1 MSDTPNPAPAPEPNP
16 QPTPPASSDIPFAPK
31 PAAAPTGGNP
41 FASAPRPAPNPP
53 PRPVGGP
60 GPRPMPQNRTG
71 GQGPRSDRPRNDGSI
86 PMPLDRKDFAA
97 AKPNKRALDAD
108 IEAELAAAMGAV
120 DLSGALA
127 EQEAQQKPIPQAQAI
142 SSPQGR
148 KKGRVV
154 SIRGNDVFI
163 DVPGGRSQ
171 GLLPL
176 QQFEGKLP
184 KVGEE
189 VEFSVERYDA
199 ANGLLLLTMTGAAQ
213 QVSDWSSV
221 ALHMVVECKVTGV
234 NKNRTGLLVEVA
246 GIKGFMPISQ
256 IDLGR
261 VENPEQFINQT
272 LKAEV
277 VELDRAERN
286 LILSRKALQ
295 EREREALKEKFWNEI
310 EVGQTRTGMVRNLQ
324 SFGAFVDLGAAD
336 GLIPIGE
343 LSWKRI
349 NHPSEILSIG
359 QKVEVVVKKLDFQ
372 AQRISLSFK
381 QLLAN
386 PWDAFAQRHRPG
398 TRVKGTIS
406 RIAEFGAFVELAEG
420 VEGLIHISELSTDR
434 VKRVRDV
441 VSEGQEVEVQVLN
454 IDPEN
459 RRMALSLK
467 TIQAGVE
474 AEQDAADEAERQAEL
489 AAAAERMA
497 NRPVNPNLRG
507 GIGHTPIV
515 FPGNG

>member
-1 MSDTPNPAPAPEPNP
+1 
-16 QPTPPASSDIPFAPK
+16 
-31 PAAAPTGGNP
+31 
-41 FASAPRPAPNPP
+41 
-53 PRPVGGP
+53 
-60 GPRPMPQNRTG
+60 
-71 GQGPRSDRPRNDGSI
+71 
-86 PMPLDRKDFAA
+86 MPLNNRDFAA

-108 IEAELAAAMGAV
+108 IEAELAAAMGQV

-127 EQEAQQKPIPQAQAI
+127 AQEEQQKPIPQAQAV
-142 SSPQGR
+142 SNPHGR

-171 GLLPL
+171 GMLPL
-176 QQFEGKLP
+176 QQFEGKPP

-189 VEFSVERYDA
+189 VEFSVERYDG
-199 ANGLLLLTMTGAAQ
+199 ANGLLILTMTGAAQ
-213 QVSDWSSV
+213 VVSDWSSV
-221 ALHMVVECKVTGV
+221 ALHMIVECKVTGV

-261 VENPEQFINQT
+261 VEQPEQFINQT

-295 EREREALKEKFWNEI
+295 EREREALREKFWNEI

-324 SFGAFVDLGAAD
+324 PFGAFVDLGAAD

-343 LSWKRI
+343 MSYKRI
-349 NHPSEILSIG
+349 THPSEILSIG

-372 AQRISLSFK
+372 AQRISLSLK

-398 TRVKGTIS
+398 TRVRGTVT
-406 RIAEFGAFVELAEG
+406 RIMEFGAFVELAEG

-434 VKRVRDV
+434 VRRVRDV
-441 VSEGQEVEVQVLN
+441 VSEGQEVEVQLLN

-459 RRMALSLK
+459 RRMGLSLK

-474 AEQDAADEAERQAEL
+474 AEQEAADEAERQAEQ
-489 AAAAERMA
+489 AAATERMA
-497 NRPVNPNLRG
+497 NRPFNPNLRG
-507 GIGHTPIV
+507 GIGSRPIV
-515 FPGNG
+515 MPGGE

>member
-1 MSDTPNPAPAPEPNP
+1 MSDTPAPAPG
-16 QPTPPASSDIPFAPK
+16 TPDPAPKPPVNTGNPFAPK
-31 PAAAPTGGNP
+31 
-41 FASAPRPAPNPP
+41 PAPNPP
-53 PRPVGGP
+53 PRPAGGP
-60 GPRPMPQNRTG
+60 PPRMPQNRTG
-71 GQGPRSDRPRNDGSI
+71 GGPGPRGDRPRNDGSI

-127 EQEAQQKPIPQAQAI
+127 EQEAQQKPTPQAQAI
-142 SSPQGR
+142 SNPQGR

-171 GLLPL
+171 GMLPL

-184 KVGEE
+184 KIGEE
-189 VEFSVERYDA
+189 VEFSVERYDG

-213 QVSDWSSV
+213 TVSDWSSV

-234 NKNRTGLLVEVA
+234 NKNRTGLMVEVS
-246 GIKGFMPISQ
+246 GIKAFMPISQ

-261 VENPEQFINQT
+261 VEQPEQFVGQT

-277 VELDRAERN
+277 VELDRTERN
-286 LILSRKALQ
+286 LIVSRKALQ
-295 EREREALKEKFWNEI
+295 EREREALKEKFWAEI

-324 SFGAFVDLGAAD
+324 PFGAFVDLGAAD

-349 NHPSEILSIG
+349 AHPSEILSIG

-372 AQRISLSFK
+372 ASRISLSLK
-381 QLLAN
+381 QLLDN

-398 TRVKGTIS
+398 SRVKGTVS

-434 VKRVRDV
+434 VKRVRDIV
-441 VSEGQEVEVQVLN
+441 TEGQEVEAQVLN
-454 IDPEN
+454 IDPDN

-467 TIQAGVE
+467 TIMAGAE
-474 AEQDAADEAERQAEL
+474 AEQDVADEAERQAEL
-489 AAAAERMA
+489 AAATERMA
-497 NRPVNPNLRG
+497 NRPINPNLRG
-507 GIGHTPIV
+507 GIGSRPLIM
-515 FPGNG
+515 PGGE

>member
-1 MSDTPNPAPAPEPNP
+1 MSDTPNPAPAPEPAP
-16 QPTPPASSDIPFAPK
+16 QPTPPAPSGNPFAAKPPVGTGNPFAPK
-31 PAAAPTGGNP
+31 
-41 FASAPRPAPNPP
+41 PAPNPP
-53 PRPVGGP
+53 PRPAGGP
-60 GPRPMPQNRTG
+60 GPRTMPQNRTG
-71 GQGPRSDRPRNDGSI
+71 GQGPRGDRPRNDGSI
-86 PMPLDRKDFAA
+86 PMPLNNRDFAA

-120 DLSGALA
+120 DLTGELA
-127 EQEAQQKPIPQAQAI
+127 NQEAQQKPTPQAQAI
-142 SSPQGR
+142 SNPNGR

-171 GLLPL
+171 GMLPL
-176 QQFEGKLP
+176 QQFEGKPP
-184 KVGEE
+184 KIGEE
-189 VEFSVERYDA
+189 VEFSVERYDP
-199 ANGLLLLTMTGAAQ
+199 ANGILMLTMTGAAQ
-213 QVSDWSSV
+213 TVSDWSSV
-221 ALHMVVECKVTGV
+221 ALHMIVECKVTGV
-234 NKNRTGLLVEVA
+234 NKNRTGLMVEVA

-261 VENPEQFINQT
+261 VEQPEQFVGQT

-324 SFGAFVDLGAAD
+324 PFGAFVDLGAAD

-349 NHPSEILSIG
+349 QHPSEVLSIG

-381 QLLAN
+381 QLLGN
-386 PWDAFAQRHRPG
+386 PWDEFAQRHRPG

-420 VEGLIHISELSTDR
+420 VEGLIHISELSTER
-434 VKRVRDV
+434 VRRVRDV
-441 VSEGQEVEVQVLN
+441 VTEGQEVEAQLLN
-454 IDPEN
+454 IDPDN
-459 RRMALSLK
+459 RRMSLSLK
-467 TIQAGVE
+467 TVMAGVE

-489 AAAAERMA
+489 AAATERMA
-497 NRPVNPNLRG
+497 NRPINPNLRG
-507 GIGHTPIV
+507 GIGSTPIV
-515 FPGNG
+515 FPGAE

>member
-1 MSDTPNPAPAPEPNP
+1 
-16 QPTPPASSDIPFAPK
+16 
-31 PAAAPTGGNP
+31 
-41 FASAPRPAPNPP
+41 
-53 PRPVGGP
+53 
-60 GPRPMPQNRTG
+60 
-71 GQGPRSDRPRNDGSI
+71 
-86 PMPLDRKDFAA
+86 
-97 AKPNKRALDAD
+97 
-108 IEAELAAAMGAV
+108 
-120 DLSGALA
+120 
-127 EQEAQQKPIPQAQAI
+127 
-142 SSPQGR
+142 
-148 KKGRVV
+148 
-154 SIRGNDVFI
+154 
-163 DVPGGRSQ
+163 
-171 GLLPL
+171 
-176 QQFEGKLP
+176 
-184 KVGEE
+184 
-189 VEFSVERYDA
+189 
-199 ANGLLLLTMTGAAQ
+199 
-213 QVSDWSSV
+213 
-221 ALHMVVECKVTGV
+221 
-234 NKNRTGLLVEVA
+234 
-246 GIKGFMPISQ
+246 MPISQ

-324 SFGAFVDLGAAD
+324 PFGAFVDLGAAD

-343 LSWKRI
+343 LSYKRI
-349 NHPSEILSIG
+349 NHPSEVLSIG

-386 PWDAFAQRHRPG
+386 PWDAFAQRHPPG
-398 TRVKGTIS
+398 SRAKGTVT
-406 RIAEFGAFVELAEG
+406 RLMEFGAFVELAEG

-441 VSEGQEVEVQVLN
+441 VSEGQEVEVQILN

-459 RRMALSLK
+459 RRMSLSLK

-474 AEQDAADEAERQAEL
+474 AEEEAADEAERQAEL

-497 NRPVNPNLRG
+497 TRPFNPNLRG
-507 GIGHTPIV
+507 GIGSNPIV
-515 FPGNG
+515 FPGAE

>member
-1 MSDTPNPAPAPEPNP
+1 MSDTPNPAPAPEPAP
-16 QPTPPASSDIPFAPK
+16 QPKPPA
-31 PAAAPTGGNP
+31 TGGNP
-41 FASAPRPAPNPP
+41 FASTPRPAPNPP
-53 PRPVGGP
+53 PRPAGGP
-60 GPRPMPQNRTG
+60 GPRPFPQNRTG
-71 GQGPRSDRPRNDGSI
+71 GQGPRSDRPRDDGSR

-108 IEAELAAAMGAV
+108 IEAELAAAMGQV

-142 SSPQGR
+142 SNPQGR

-171 GLLPL
+171 GMLPL
-176 QQFEGKLP
+176 QQFEGKPP
-184 KVGEE
+184 KIGEE
-189 VEFSVERYDA
+189 VEFSVERYDG

-213 QVSDWSSV
+213 VVSDWSSV

-277 VELDRAERN
+277 IELDRAERN

-324 SFGAFVDLGAAD
+324 PFGAFVDLGAAD

-343 LSWKRI
+343 MSYKRI

-359 QKVEVVVKKLDFQ
+359 QKVEVMVKKLDFQ
-372 AQRISLSFK
+372 AQRISLSLK

-398 TRVKGTIS
+398 TRVKGTVT
-406 RIAEFGAFVELAEG
+406 RLMEFGAFVELAEG
-420 VEGLIHISELSTDR
+420 VEGLIHISELSTER

-441 VSEGQEVEVQVLN
+441 VSEGQEVEVQLLN
-454 IDPEN
+454 IEPEN

-467 TIQAGVE
+467 TIMAGVE
-474 AEQDAADEAERQAEL
+474 AEQDAADEAERQAEM
-489 AAAAERMA
+489 AATTERMA
-497 NRPVNPNLRG
+497 NRPFNPNLRG
-507 GIGHTPIV
+507 GIGSSPLIM
-515 FPGNG
+515 PGGE